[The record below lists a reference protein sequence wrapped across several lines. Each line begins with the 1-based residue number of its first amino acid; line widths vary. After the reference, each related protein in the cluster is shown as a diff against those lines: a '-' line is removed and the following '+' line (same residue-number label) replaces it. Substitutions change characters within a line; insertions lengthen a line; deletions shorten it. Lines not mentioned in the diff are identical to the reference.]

1 MADFDSVMKM
11 RFQIRAIDKK
21 GGLDKVNKEVKS
33 VEDGFHVNCLL
44 GDIDDVVKFLEAKP
58 ELFKKLK
65 LVLNKESFDLIF

>member
-21 GGLDKVNKEVKS
+21 GGLDKVNKEVQS
-33 VEDGFHVNCLL
+33 VEYGFHVNCLL
-44 GDIDDVVKFLEAKP
+44 GGMDDAVKILEAKP

-65 LVLNKESFDLIF
+65 LVLNKEAFDIIF